1 MVVSPEPSVFRG
13 TLEFFGKLG
22 VYDVILPFLLVFTI
36 FYAILEKTKIFG
48 IEKMEGGKETTRKNL
63 NAMTAFVV
71 AFFVIASTRLVALIN
86 QVLASTVL
94 LLLLSICFLLLV
106 GSFHTGKEEFALKKG
121 WKSLFMWIMFI
132 GIVLVF
138 LNALGW
144 LQVIYSYVFFQFNSV
159 VVSSIILV
167 IIIVVAI
174 AYITGGLGGSEKK
187 KKSEEKE
194 E

>member
-22 VYDVILPFLLVFTI
+22 VYDVILPFLLIFTI
-36 FYAILEKTKIFG
+36 VYATLEKTKIFG

-71 AFFVIASTRLVALIN
+71 AFFVVASTRLVALIN

-106 GSFHTGKEEFALKKG
+106 GSFHTGKKEFALKGG
-121 WKSLFMWIMFI
+121 WKNLFMWIMFI

-144 LQVIYSYVFFQFNSV
+144 LQVIYSYLFFQFSSV

-167 IIIVVAI
+167 IVIVVAI
-174 AYITGGLGGSEKK
+174 VYITGGFEKK
-187 KKSEEKE
+187 KKGEEKE

>member
-1 MVVSPEPSVFRG
+1 MVVSPEPSLFRG
-13 TLEFFGKLG
+13 TLEFFGRLG
-22 VYDVILPFLLVFTI
+22 VYDVILPFLLIFTI
-36 FYAILEKTKIFG
+36 VYAILEKTKIFG
-48 IEKMEGGKETTRKNL
+48 IEKVEGKETTRKNL
-63 NAMTAFVV
+63 NAMTAFVI
-71 AFFVIASTRLVALIN
+71 AFFIVASTRLVALIN

-106 GSFHTGKEEFALKKG
+106 GSFHTGKEEFALKGG
-121 WKSLFMWIMFI
+121 WKNLFMWIMFI

-138 LNALGW
+138 LHALGW

-167 IIIVVAI
+167 IILVVAI
-174 AYITGGLGGSEKK
+174 VYITGGFEKK
-187 KKSEEKE
+187 KKGEGKE

>member
-22 VYDVILPFLLVFTI
+22 VYDVILPFLLVFTLV
-36 FYAILEKTKIFG
+36 YAILEKTKIFG
-48 IEKMEGGKETTRKNL
+48 IEKVEGKETTRKNL

-71 AFFVIASTRLVALIN
+71 AFFVVASTRLVALIN

-121 WKSLFMWIMFI
+121 WRTFFMWIMFI

-138 LNALGW
+138 LHALGW
-144 LQVIYSYVFFQFNSV
+144 LQVIYSQLFFKFDTV
-159 VVSSIILV
+159 VVSSIVLV
-167 IIIVVAI
+167 VIIVVAI
-174 AYITGGLGGSEKK
+174 VYITGGFEKK